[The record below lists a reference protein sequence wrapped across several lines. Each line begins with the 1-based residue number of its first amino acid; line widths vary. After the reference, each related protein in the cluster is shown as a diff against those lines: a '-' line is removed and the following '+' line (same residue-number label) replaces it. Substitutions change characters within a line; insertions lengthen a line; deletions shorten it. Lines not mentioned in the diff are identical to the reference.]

1 MNQTYPAKVRA
12 MLSRIELIKTDL
24 SEVSMSISLDGNV
37 KDLPETKEILSSI
50 TTENKQQL
58 VTALN
63 LAFTQQDLAR
73 VNALYSYVVL
83 FAEND
88 QAEIRQEAIRGFI
101 LYIGEQKNEVKLNA
115 MFLHPGFVNL
125 ITHLND
131 KELTDLQFKL
141 FSRYHLDD
149 KTPVGRRIAGIQKN
163 LPLSE
168 AQKAEVVNY
177 LDEIKAEKEQVEKK
191 KDNTKTIIIVVLSVV
206 LLIIRFALRMH
217 NR

>member
-1 MNQTYPAKVRA
+1 

-24 SEVSMSISLDGNV
+24 SEVSLSISLDGNV
-37 KDLPETKEILSSI
+37 KDLPETKEIISSV

-58 VTALN
+58 LTALN
-63 LAFTQQDLAR
+63 RAFTQQDLAR
-73 VNALYSYVVL
+73 VNALYSYSAL
-83 FAEND
+83 FTEKD
-88 QAEIRQEAIRGFI
+88 RAEIRQEVIRDFI

-125 ITHLND
+125 ITLIND

-149 KTPVGRRIAGIQKN
+149 KTTTGKRIAAIQKN

-168 AQKAEVVNY
+168 AQKSEVVNY

-191 KDNTKTIIIVVLSVV
+191 KDHTKTIIIVVLSLV
-206 LLIIRFALRMH
+206 LLIIRVALRMH